1 MLFFSFD
8 NPAFFSLDNILSNM
22 DHEEYGIMNANTL
35 DRIAHDLHMIHMWE
49 GAALYYQ
56 ALVTAP
62 PKPEIC
68 SCFLSTYLEAIKAN
82 LEFIAKEIRIPNQ
95 LSSQNNKGVKKGG
108 NERAHY
114 LGEYLGEYLGIYF
127 GRYIGVYTLESRT
140 INEKGPG
147 NETAI
152 KKKGGADDRKLD
164 LYSGNIV
171 DEKSW
176 AKWKEMMQDPDSQY
190 MENMGRSL
198 SLYLYCQL
206 EN

>member
-8 NPAFFSLDNILSNM
+8 NPAFFALDNILSNM

-56 ALVTAP
+56 ALITAP

-68 SCFLSTYLEAIKAN
+68 SCFLSTYLEGIKAN
-82 LEFIAKEIRIPNQ
+82 LAFIAKEIRIPNQ
-95 LSSQNNKGVKKGG
+95 LSAQNNKGGNKGG
-108 NERAHY
+108 KERVYY
-114 LGEYLGEYLGIYF
+114 LGEYLGRYL
-127 GRYIGVYTLESRT
+127 GRYIGVYTLESLESRM
-140 INEKGPG
+140 N
-147 NETAI
+147 NETVPDNKTRG
-152 KKKGGADDRKLD
+152 KKTGDDEKLD

-176 AKWKEMMQDPDSQY
+176 SDWKELMQDPDTQY
-190 MENMGRSL
+190 MDNMGKSL
-198 SLYLYCQL
+198 SLYLYCKL